1 MAKKRSVDPNAIF
14 DFADQVAL
22 ISGQILKYRI
32 KNRVLLSQPEK
43 EKLEDLEVQLDR
55 LTAKVRAA
63 GIATLGNLQSDA
75 RMEVEAAA
83 KSAEGFLRRIRRLE
97 RVLGVA
103 TAVVG
108 LALAAVSGQSQG
120 IVTAL
125 KDVKDAVEGDATST
139 T

>member
-32 KNRVLLSQPEK
+32 KNRVLMSQPEK

-55 LTAKVRAA
+55 LTAQVRAA

-75 RMEVEAAA
+75 RKEVEAATR
-83 KSAEGFLRRIRRLE
+83 SAEGFLRRIRRLE

-108 LALAAVSGQSQG
+108 LALAAIAGQSQG

-125 KDVKDAVEGDATST
+125 KDVRDAVESDAAT
-139 T
+139 